1 MFARQKRRRR
11 GALGH
16 GRIHRVSQRGALLV
30 YPWRQHQR
38 DHEPGCGKQR
48 SDRWTVSLGIATADA
63 KEEVEEEEEEEEG
76 REERYEH
83 EVVQVLPLRQ
93 QIPLCTPH
101 EEVLLLSGDVHRRQG
116 RRSLAAAAWCKTQ
129 GLSS

>member
-1 MFARQKRRRR
+1 
-11 GALGH
+11 
-16 GRIHRVSQRGALLV
+16 V
-30 YPWRQHQR
+30 YPWRLHHQR

-63 KEEVEEEEEEEEG
+63 KEEEG

-83 EVVQVLPLRQ
+83 EMVQVLPLRQ

-116 RRSLAAAAWCKTQ
+116 RRSLAAAARCK
-129 GLSS
+129 SS

>member
-63 KEEVEEEEEEEEG
+63 KEEEEEEV

-83 EVVQVLPLRQ
+83 EMVQVLPLRQ
-93 QIPLCTPH
+93 QTPLCTPH
-101 EEVLLLSGDVHRRQG
+101 EDVLLLSSDVHRRQDL
-116 RRSLAAAAWCKTQ
+116 RSLAAAARCKTQ

>member
-1 MFARQKRRRR
+1 MVDRQKRRQW

-16 GRIHRVSQRGALLV
+16 GCIHRIQRGALLV
-30 YPWRQHQR
+30 YPWRLHHQR

-63 KEEVEEEEEEEEG
+63 KEEEEEEEEEEEG
-76 REERYEH
+76 REEWYEH
-83 EVVQVLPLRQ
+83 EMVQVLPLRQ

-116 RRSLAAAAWCKTQ
+116 RRSLAAAARCK
-129 GLSS
+129 SS